1 MAIERPELI
10 LTIDQGTTG
19 TRAAL
24 FNHNAR
30 RVATSSV
37 SLAPIVPK
45 SGWQEQ
51 RPMDIWG
58 SVQTAI
64 ADAMINSG
72 VRPTEIKAIGI
83 ASQRETTM
91 IWNRQTGQPIY
102 NAISWASVQTTDLTQ
117 QLIRDGY
124 SEFIQTRTGLPLSP
138 YFSATKIRW
147 ILDQIP
153 GAQAAAEAGELAFG
167 TVDTWL
173 TWQLTGGTTH
183 VTDTTN
189 ASRTMLMNL
198 ETLHWDD
205 ELLELFNIPRSLLP
219 EIRKSSEI
227 VGETDPV
234 QFLGTRIP
242 IASLVG
248 DQNASLV
255 GQLGLSNGDVK
266 ATYGAGAFLMMNTGD
281 QIIHST
287 HGLVSTIAYHI
298 DDQPVH
304 ALEGSVFSAGT
315 AVQWLNDQLNLIDTQ
330 IDAWRS
336 AEQSTNQD
344 EVYIVPAFNGLG
356 APHWDPHAQ
365 GTALGLTLG
374 TTKNDFIK
382 ATLQSI
388 AYSTADILNTMC
400 LESDITPKVLLA
412 DGSVSRNPYLMQFQ
426 ADIADIPINRAMD
439 EDATALG
446 SAFLAGRTIGFWSNL
461 EDMTQFLEQGR
472 QFETNMPEEKRDR
485 LLRGWHGAIKTTQ
498 AFARED

>member
-37 SLAPIVPK
+37 SLTPIVPK
-45 SGWQEQ
+45 AGWQEQ

-58 SVQTAI
+58 SVQTTI
-64 ADAMINSG
+64 ADAMIDSG
-72 VRPTEIKAIGI
+72 VRASEIKAIGI
-83 ASQRETTM
+83 ANQRETTM
-91 IWNRQTGQPIY
+91 IWHRQTGQPIY
-102 NAISWASVQTTDLTQ
+102 NAISWASVQTTE
-117 QLIRDGY
+117 IAKKYIHDGF
-124 SEFIQTRTGLPLSP
+124 SDFIQQRTGLPLSP

-147 ILDQIP
+147 ILDQVP

-173 TWQLTGGTTH
+173 TWQLTGGKTH

-198 ETLHWDD
+198 DTLEWDD
-205 ELLELFNIPRSLLP
+205 ELLALFNIPKSLLP
-219 EIRKSSEI
+219 EIHKSSEI

-234 QFLGTRIP
+234 QFFGTRIP
-242 IASLVG
+242 IASLIG

-255 GQLGLSNGDVK
+255 GQLGLSDGDAKV
-266 ATYGAGAFLMMNTGD
+266 TYGAGAFLMLNTGR
-281 QIIHST
+281 QTIQSQ
-287 HGLVSTIAYHI
+287 HGLVSTIAYHV
-298 DDQPVH
+298 DDEPVH
-304 ALEGSVFSAGT
+304 ALEGSIFSAGT
-315 AVQWLNDQLNLIDTQ
+315 AVQWLNDQLGIIDTQ
-330 IDAWRS
+330 VDAWRA
-336 AEQSTNQD
+336 AERSTNED
-344 EVYIVPAFNGLG
+344 EVYIVPAFHGLG
-356 APHWDPHAQ
+356 APYWDPHAK
-365 GTALGLTLG
+365 GSALGMTLG
-374 TTKNDFIK
+374 TTQDDFIK

-388 AYSTADILNTMC
+388 AYNTADILNTMC
-400 LESDITPKVLLA
+400 LEANIAPKVLLT

-426 ADIADIPINRAMD
+426 ADIADIHISRAMD

-461 EDMTQFLEQGR
+461 ADMTQYIEQGR
-472 QFETNMPEEKRDR
+472 QFEPHMPTDQRER
-485 LLRGWHGAIKTTQ
+485 LLNGWHSAIRTTQ
-498 AFARED
+498 AFSTPD

>member
-37 SLAPIVPK
+37 SLTPIVPHA
-45 SGWQEQ
+45 GWQEQ
-51 RPMDIWG
+51 SPMEIWG
-58 SVQTAI
+58 SVQTTI
-64 ADAMINSG
+64 ADSLIDSG
-72 VRPTEIKAIGI
+72 VRATEIKAIGI
-83 ASQRETTM
+83 ASQRETTI

-102 NAISWASVQTTDLTQ
+102 NAISWASVQTKHITK
-117 QLIRDGY
+117 QLIRDGF
-124 SEFIQTRTGLPLSP
+124 SDLIQTRTGLPLSP

-147 ILDQIP
+147 ILDHVP
-153 GAQAAAEAGELAFG
+153 GAQEAAEAGELAFG

-198 ETLHWDD
+198 ETLDWDE
-205 ELLELFNIPRSLLP
+205 ELLTIFNIPRSLLP
-219 EIRKSSEI
+219 TIHKSSEV

-234 QFLGTRIP
+234 QFFGTRIP
-242 IASLVG
+242 IASLIG

-255 GQLGLSNGDVK
+255 GQLGLSDGDVK
-266 ATYGAGAFLMMNTGD
+266 STYGAGAFLMMNTGD
-281 QIIHST
+281 KIIQSQ
-287 HGLVSTIAYHI
+287 HGLVSTIAYHVN
-298 DDQPVH
+298 DEPVH
-304 ALEGSVFSAGT
+304 ALEGSIFSAGT
-315 AVQWLNDQLNLIDTQ
+315 AVQWLNDQLGMIDTQ
-330 IDAWRS
+330 VDAWRA
-336 AEQSTNQD
+336 AERSTNQD
-344 EVYIVPAFNGLG
+344 EIYIVPAFNGLG
-356 APHWDPHAQ
+356 APYWDPHAQ
-365 GTALGLTLG
+365 GSALGLTLG
-374 TTKNDFIK
+374 TTKDDFIK

-400 LESDITPKVLLA
+400 MEADIKPKTLLA

-461 EDMTQFLEQGR
+461 SDMTQYVEKGR
-472 QFETNMPEEKRDR
+472 QFATNMPDEKRTR
-485 LLRGWHGAIKTTQ
+485 LLNGWHQAIKTTQ
-498 AFARED
+498 VFTRED

>member
-24 FNHNAR
+24 FNQNAR
-30 RVATSSV
+30 RVVNTSV
-37 SLAPIVPK
+37 SLTPIVPK
-45 SGWQEQ
+45 AGWQEQ

-64 ADAMINSG
+64 ADALINSG
-72 VRPTEIKAIGI
+72 IRATEIKAIAI

-102 NAISWASVQTTDLTQ
+102 NAISWASVQTKDIAEE
-117 QLIRDGY
+117 LIQNGHHDV
-124 SEFIQTRTGLPLSP
+124 IQERTGLPVSP

-147 ILDQIP
+147 ILDHVP

-198 ETLHWDD
+198 ETLTWDD

-219 EIRKSSEI
+219 EIRTSSEI
-227 VGETDPV
+227 VGETSPV
-234 QFLGTRIP
+234 QFFGTKIP
-242 IASLVG
+242 IASLIG

-255 GQLGLSNGDVK
+255 GQLGLSDGDVK
-266 ATYGAGAFLMMNTGD
+266 ATYGAGAFLMMNTGNKS
-281 QIIHST
+281 IHSK
-287 HGLVSTIAYHI
+287 HGLVSTIAYHVG
-298 DDQPVH
+298 DHPVH
-304 ALEGSVFSAGT
+304 ALEGSIFSAGT
-315 AVQWLNDQLNLIDTQ
+315 ALQWLNDQLGLIDTQ
-330 IDAWRS
+330 VDAWRA
-336 AEQSTNQD
+336 AERSENQD
-344 EVYIVPAFNGLG
+344 EVYVVPAFNGLG
-356 APHWDPHAQ
+356 APYWDPHAQ

-374 TTKNDFIK
+374 TTKDDFVK

-388 AYSTADILNTMC
+388 AYSTADILKTMT
-400 LESDITPKVLLA
+400 LDSEIELKSLLA

-426 ADIADIPINRAMD
+426 ADIADIQINRAMD

-446 SAFLAGRTIGFWSNL
+446 AAFLAGRTIGFWHNL
-461 EDMTQFLEQGR
+461 ADMEQYLEQGR
-472 QFETNMPEEKRDR
+472 QFVPNMTTEKRDH
-485 LLRGWHGAIKTTQ
+485 LRKGWHKAINTTR
-498 AFARED
+498 AFHD